1 MASKKVWRASVVL
14 TQEMEDA
21 IIKLRQK
28 DEFARCSLSD
38 IMRMLIEIGLA
49 EQDNPPDQSA

>member
-49 EQDNPPDQSA
+49 EQEPQTDQSA

>member
-1 MASKKVWRASVVL
+1 MEQKRTWRASVVL
-14 TQEMEDA
+14 TQEMEEA

-38 IMRMLIEIGLA
+38 IVRMLIEIGLA
-49 EQDNPPDQSA
+49 EQDPDRSA

>member
-1 MASKKVWRASVVL
+1 MKNMDSWRASVVL
-14 TQEMEDA
+14 PKEMADA

-49 EQDNPPDQSA
+49 EQDNPTNQSA